1 MHLEAIKAVRLSA
14 SHLHFYNALSVQEPH
29 REIALNRLPVVTS
42 DQPMKRREFLTTSLV
57 ASAAA
62 ATTSFAQTTGEKSDM
77 NREFYELRIYQLRQ
91 GPMLSRFDKFYREVA
106 VPAWNRAGVS
116 AVGVFDVMIGPDQ
129 PAKYVLLPFASWDAM
144 NAAREK
150 FESDKAV
157 LESEFANLPPTD
169 PGYIRKQSS
178 VLLAFKSV
186 PKLEIPAQTKE
197 KKPRL
202 FELRTYEAHS
212 RRANKKKVEMFD
224 VGETDIF
231 RRTGLQPVFFGE
243 GLVGTNLPSLTYMLV
258 FDDMATRDKNWGQFV
273 NHPDWKKLSTTPG
286 YTNAEILT
294 NITSV
299 FLRPTGYSQV

>member
-1 MHLEAIKAVRLSA
+1 
-14 SHLHFYNALSVQEPH
+14 
-29 REIALNRLPVVTS
+29 
-42 DQPMKRREFLTTSLV
+42 MKRREFLKASLV

-62 ATTSFAQTTGEKSDM
+62 AATTSIAQTAGEKSDSG
-77 NREFYELRIYQLRQ
+77 REFYELRLYHLRQ
-91 GPMLSRFDKFYREVA
+91 GPMLKRFDDFYKDLA

-129 PAKYVLLPFASWDAM
+129 PAKYVLLPFKSWDAM
-144 NAAREK
+144 NVAREK
-150 FESDKAV
+150 FESDDAV
-157 LESEFANLPPTD
+157 LKSDFANLPPTD

-178 VLLAFKSV
+178 ALLAFKSV

-197 KKPRL
+197 KKSRI

-212 RRANKKKVEMFD
+212 RKANKKKVEMFD

-243 GLVGTNLPSLTYMLV
+243 GLVGTSLPSLTYMLV
-258 FDDMATRDKNWGQFV
+258 FDDMATRDKNWGTFV

>member
-1 MHLEAIKAVRLSA
+1 
-14 SHLHFYNALSVQEPH
+14 
-29 REIALNRLPVVTS
+29 
-42 DQPMKRREFLTTSLV
+42 MKRREFLKTSLV

-62 ATTSFAQTTGEKSDM
+62 AATTKSLAQAAGTQSEPA
-77 NREFYELRIYQLRQ
+77 REFYELRQYHLRQ
-91 GPMLSRFDKFYREVA
+91 GPMLGRFDKFYREIA
-106 VPAWNRAGVS
+106 LPAWNRAGVS
-116 AVGVFDVMIGPDQ
+116 TVGVFDVMIGPDQ
-129 PAKYVLLPFASWDAM
+129 PMKYVLLPFKSWEAM
-144 NAAREK
+144 NEAREK
-150 FESDKAV
+150 FESDDAV
-157 LESEFANLPPTD
+157 LKSDFANLPPTD

-186 PKLEIPAQTKE
+186 PKLEIPAQVAE
-197 KKPRL
+197 KKSRI

-212 RRANKKKVEMFD
+212 RKANKKKVEMFD

-243 GLVGTNLPSLTYMLV
+243 TLVGTNLPSLTYMLV
-258 FDDMATRDKNWGQFV
+258 FDDMATRDKNWGQFGG
-273 NHPDWKKLSTTPG
+273 HPDWRKLSTTPG

>member
-1 MHLEAIKAVRLSA
+1 
-14 SHLHFYNALSVQEPH
+14 
-29 REIALNRLPVVTS
+29 
-42 DQPMKRREFLTTSLV
+42 MKRREFLKTSLV

-62 ATTSFAQTTGEKSDM
+62 ATTAVTHAAETKPAAAD
-77 NREFYELRIYQLRQ
+77 RDFYELRLYHLRQ
-91 GPMLSRFDKFYREVA
+91 GPMLKRFDDFYRDIA

-129 PAKYVLLPFASWDAM
+129 PTKYVLLPFASWNAM
-144 NAAREK
+144 HEAREK
-150 FESDKAV
+150 FESDEAV
-157 LESEFANLPPTD
+157 LKSDFANLPPTD

-186 PKLEIPAQTKE
+186 PKLEIPVQAKE
-197 KKPRL
+197 KKSRI

-212 RRANKKKVEMFD
+212 RKANKKKVEMFD
-224 VGETDIF
+224 TAEVDIF

-243 GLVGTNLPSLTYMLV
+243 GLVGMNLPSLTYMLV
-258 FDDMATRDKNWGQFV
+258 FDDMAARDKNWGQFGG
-273 NHPDWKKLSTTPG
+273 HPDWKKLSTTPG

>member
-1 MHLEAIKAVRLSA
+1 
-14 SHLHFYNALSVQEPH
+14 
-29 REIALNRLPVVTS
+29 
-42 DQPMKRREFLTTSLV
+42 MKRREFLKTTLV

-62 ATTSFAQTTGEKSDM
+62 MTTSATHAAENKPAAD
-77 NREFYELRIYQLRQ
+77 REFYELRQYHLRQ
-91 GPMLSRFDKFYREVA
+91 GPMLKRFDDFYKDIA

-129 PAKYVLLPFASWDAM
+129 PTKYVLLPFPSWDAM
-144 NAAREK
+144 NTAREK
-150 FESDKAV
+150 FESDEAV
-157 LESEFANLPPTD
+157 LKSDFANLPPTD
-169 PGYIRKQSS
+169 PGYIRKESS

-186 PKLEIPAQTKE
+186 PKLEIPAQAKE
-197 KKPRL
+197 KKGRI

-212 RRANKKKVEMFD
+212 RKANKKKVEMFD
-224 VGETDIF
+224 VGEVDIF

-258 FDDMATRDKNWGQFV
+258 FDDMAARDKNWGQFGG
-273 NHPDWKKLSTTPG
+273 HPDWKKLSTTPG